1 MVNPVINGAN
11 AFMIIWQALPLP
23 IRAVFYV
30 ALILATVWALYQLLS
45 N

>member
-11 AFMIIWQALPLP
+11 AFLIIWQAVPLP

-30 ALILATVWALYQLLS
+30 GLILATIWAMYELLS
-45 N
+45 K

>member
-1 MVNPVINGAN
+1 MVNPVITGAN

-30 ALILATVWALYQLLS
+30 GLILATIWAMYELLS
-45 N
+45 K